1 MLCKKKDLVI
11 INISIKKKE
20 TSEEKNNCKDN
31 NEIKSIRINPNVKHC
46 KAKQL
51 ILIILVIWS
60 MNDFLGIL

>member
-31 NEIKSIRINPNVKHC
+31 NEIKSIRINPNVKHY

-51 ILIILVIWS
+51 ILIILI
-60 MNDFLGIL
+60 I

>member
-1 MLCKKKDLVI
+1 M
-11 INISIKKKE
+11 KKE

-51 ILIILVIWS
+51 ILIILI
-60 MNDFLGIL
+60 I

>member
-51 ILIILVIWS
+51 ILIILI
-60 MNDFLGIL
+60 I